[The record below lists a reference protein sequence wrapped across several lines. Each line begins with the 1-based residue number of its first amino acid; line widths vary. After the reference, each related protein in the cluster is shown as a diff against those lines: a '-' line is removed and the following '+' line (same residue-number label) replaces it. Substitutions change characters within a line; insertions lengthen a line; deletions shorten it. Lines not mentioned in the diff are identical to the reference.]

1 MDTYDYEATT
11 RDGNIVKGTIE
22 VASESMAVERI
33 QDMGYFPLKVKKA
46 VEHENPLGRILS
58 SFQDR
63 ITNKDLM
70 TFTYQLS
77 VLLDAGFPLE
87 RSLTILTEL
96 TEKKKFQELL
106 KEMISHVRGGKSFS
120 DALARFPSVFPLFYV
135 NMVKAGEAGGFIED
149 VISRMA
155 VYLENSQGLRD
166 DVRSA
171 LVYPMVILSFS
182 CIAVI
187 VLLTFVIPNFAEIFT
202 DMDAEL
208 PLSTSILLSL
218 SDVLIEYWWLILLSI
233 AGAAAG
239 IRKYISSE
247 SGRQFWDKL
256 KFRLPVFG
264 KLYRE
269 AAVSRFART
278 FGTLLDSGV
287 PILNA
292 LQIVKGTLG
301 NEKISEIIASVRE
314 AVRKGRSISEPLKN
328 SDIFPPIA
336 VHMITV
342 GEESG
347 KLNEMLIKV
356 SDRFDIEVKTTVK
369 RLLSL
374 LEPALIIFMAVM
386 IGFIVM
392 SMFMAIFSMNEM
404 ATL

>member
-1 MDTYDYEATT
+1 
-11 RDGNIVKGTIE
+11 
-22 VASESMAVERI
+22 
-33 QDMGYFPLKVKKA
+33 MG
-46 VEHENPLGRILS
+46 
-58 SFQDR
+58 
-63 ITNKDLM
+63 
-70 TFTYQLS
+70 
-77 VLLDAGFPLE
+77 
-87 RSLTILTEL
+87 
-96 TEKKKFQELL
+96 
-106 KEMISHVRGGKSFS
+106 
-120 DALARFPSVFPLFYV
+120 
-135 NMVKAGEAGGFIED
+135 
-149 VISRMA
+149 
-155 VYLENSQGLRD
+155 
-166 DVRSA
+166 
-171 LVYPMVILSFS
+171 
-182 CIAVI
+182 
-187 VLLTFVIPNFAEIFT
+187 
-202 DMDAEL
+202 AEL

-218 SDVLIEYWWLILLSI
+218 SEVLIEYWWIILLSI

-247 SGRQFWDKL
+247 SGRQFWDRL

-264 KLYRE
+264 RLYRE

-347 KLNEMLIKV
+347 KLNEMLIKI

-369 RLLSL
+369 RLLSI
-374 LEPALIIFMAVM
+374 LEPALIIFMAVL
-386 IGFIVM
+386 IGAIVI
-392 SMFMAIFSMNEM
+392 SMLLAIFSINEM
-404 ATL
+404 TSL

>member
-11 RDGNIVKGTIE
+11 RDGNIVKGTME
-22 VASESMAVERI
+22 VVSESIAVERI
-33 QDMGYFPLKVKKA
+33 QEMGYFPLKVKKA
-46 VEHENPLGRILS
+46 VEHENAIDRILS

-77 VLLDAGFPLE
+77 VLLDSGFPLE
-87 RSLTILTEL
+87 RSLTILSEL

-106 KEMISHVRGGKSFS
+106 KEMISNVRGGKSFS
-120 DALARFPSVFPLFYV
+120 DTLARFPSVFPLFYV

-155 VYLENSQGLRD
+155 VYLESSQGLKD

-171 LVYPMVILSFS
+171 LVYPMVIFSFS

-187 VLLTFVIPNFAEIFT
+187 VLLTFVIPNFSEIFA
-202 DMDAEL
+202 DMGAEL
-208 PLSTSILLSL
+208 PLST
-218 SDVLIEYWWLILLSI
+218 LILLSI
-233 AGAAAG
+233 SEALVEYWWIILLSVAGVVVG
-239 IRKYISSE
+239 IKKYISSE
-247 SGRQFWDKL
+247 SGRQFWDRL

-287 PILNA
+287 PILSA
-292 LQIVKGTLG
+292 LQIVKGTLE
-301 NEKISEIIASVRE
+301 NEKISEIIGSVRE
-314 AVRKGRSISEPLKN
+314 AVRKGRSISEPLSN

-347 KLNEMLIKV
+347 KLNEMLIKI

-374 LEPALIIFMAVM
+374 LEPALIIFMAVL
-386 IGFIVM
+386 IGAIVI
-392 SMFMAIFSMNEM
+392 SMLLAIFSINEM
-404 ATL
+404 TSM

>member
-1 MDTYDYEATT
+1 MDTFDYEATT
-11 RDGNIVKGTIE
+11 RDGEIAKGT
-22 VASESMAVERI
+22 VKAANESMAVESI
-33 QDMGYFPLKVKKA
+33 QELGYYPLKVKKA
-46 VEHENPLGRILS
+46 VEHENAIDRILS
-58 SFQDR
+58 SFQNR

-87 RSLTILTEL
+87 RSLTILSEL

-106 KEMISHVRGGKSFS
+106 KEMISHVRSGKSFS

-171 LVYPMVILSFS
+171 LVYPAVIFLFS
-182 CIAVI
+182 GIAVI
-187 VLLTFVIPNFAEIFT
+187 VLLTFVIPNFSEIFA
-202 DMDAEL
+202 DMGAEL
-208 PLSTSILLSL
+208 PLSTVILLSVSEAL
-218 SDVLIEYWWLILLSI
+218 VKYWWIILLSV
-233 AGAAAG
+233 AGAVVG
-239 IRKYISSE
+239 INKYISSE
-247 SGRQFWDKL
+247 SGRQFWDRL

-278 FGTLLDSGV
+278 LGTLLDSGV
-287 PILNA
+287 PILSA
-292 LQIVKGTLG
+292 LQIVKGTLE

-314 AVRKGRSISEPLKN
+314 AVRKGRSISDPLKN

-347 KLNEMLIKV
+347 KLHEMLIKI

-374 LEPALIIFMAVM
+374 LEPALIIFMAVL
-386 IGFIVM
+386 IGAIVI
-392 SMFMAIFSMNEM
+392 SMLLAIFSINEM
-404 ATL
+404 TSF

>member
-11 RDGNIVKGTIE
+11 RDGNIVKGTME
-22 VASESMAVERI
+22 VVSESIAVERI
-33 QDMGYFPLKVKKA
+33 QEMGYFPLKVKKA
-46 VEHENPLGRILS
+46 VEHENAIDRILS

-77 VLLDAGFPLE
+77 VLLDSGFPLE
-87 RSLTILTEL
+87 RSLTILSEL

-120 DALARFPSVFPLFYV
+120 DTLARFPSVFPLFYV

-155 VYLENSQGLRD
+155 VYLESSQGLKD

-171 LVYPMVILSFS
+171 LVYPMVIFSFS

-187 VLLTFVIPNFAEIFT
+187 VLLTFVIPNFSEIFA
-202 DMDAEL
+202 DMGAEL
-208 PLSTSILLSL
+208 PLST
-218 SDVLIEYWWLILLSI
+218 LILLSI
-233 AGAAAG
+233 SEALVEYWWIILLSVAGVVVG
-239 IRKYISSE
+239 IKKYISSE
-247 SGRQFWDKL
+247 SGRQFWDRL

-287 PILNA
+287 PILSA
-292 LQIVKGTLG
+292 LQIVKGTLE
-301 NEKISEIIASVRE
+301 NEKISEIIGSVRE

-347 KLNEMLIKV
+347 KLNEMLIKI

-374 LEPALIIFMAVM
+374 LEPALIIFMAVL
-386 IGFIVM
+386 IGAIVI
-392 SMFMAIFSMNEM
+392 SMLLAIFSINEM
-404 ATL
+404 TSM